1 MSAVERP
8 PVYRGLKGWMLWNGP
23 VRFMFWRW
31 RASEA
36 DRARLKQRVRELERA
51 ARESEDTTR

>member
-1 MSAVERP
+1 MVDRWPLPAPGGAYE
-8 PVYRGLKGWMLWNGP
+8 GLKGWLLWNGP

-36 DRARLKQRVRELERA
+36 DRRRLKQRVRELERG
-51 ARESEDTTR
+51 R